1 MLGRQQYHLHCQDSK
16 LPGFTPVELF
26 TTAESND
33 KLRELP
39 CQRCYSMKKYD
50 VALKVSVSPED
61 YPKSIAHLKN
71 KKAIVILVVDLTDFP
86 GSVWPGILNQ
96 LGKDKRIIL
105 VGNKID
111 LLPADSKYYLKR
123 IEKSMV
129 NTFKKKCDKYINEE
143 RSFGLDKA
151 WSESVSERL

>member
-1 MLGRQQYHLHCQDSK
+1 
-16 LPGFTPVELF
+16 
-26 TTAESND
+26 
-33 KLRELP
+33 
-39 CQRCYSMKKYD
+39 MKKYD

-129 NTFKKKCDKYINEE
+129 NTFRKKCEKYINEE
-143 RSFGLDKA
+143 RDLSDDYSVPEIETSILVSARTGYNVEVLIDKIYSFLYKMFQI
-151 WSESVSERL
+151 L